1 MYFAMKCAFNEI
13 AQIRRYESNHAWWEN
28 VGRPLEIDIE
38 APGPGGWK

>member
-1 MYFAMKCAFNEI
+1 MHGVKWADFAG
-13 AQIRRYESNHAWWEN
+13 EN